1 MAGWV
6 AIQPVSMNAGAL
18 TGTFFT
24 GGAPSASSGIDAAG
38 SGTAFGTA
46 WGSNNGV
53 YVPNPSGNVVIWYYS
68 GTTGGGVTQVLIGET
83 VAGQV
88 IPVATTRT
96 LGVNESGLIG
106 PLSPATYNLTGASIT
121 AFSTTPL
128 GGAIPAAAAG
138 CLCVCFT
145 ATTDLSVRAYSFANV
160 QP

>member
-24 GGAPSASSGIDAAG
+24 GGVLSAASGIDAAG

-53 YVPNPSGNVVIWYYS
+53 YVVNPSGNVVIWYYS
-68 GTTGGGVTQVLIGET
+68 GTTGGGVTQVLIGQT
-83 VAGQV
+83 IAGQV

-96 LGVNESGLIG
+96 LAANESGLIG
-106 PLSPATYNLTGASIT
+106 PLSPATYNLTGASIA
-121 AFSTTPL
+121 AFGTSPLAST
-128 GGAIPAAAAG
+128 IPAGAAG
-138 CLCVCFT
+138 CLAVCFT
-145 ATTDLSVRAYSFANV
+145 ATTDLSVRAYSFANA

>member
-6 AIQPVSMNAGAL
+6 AMQPVSMLTSPL
-18 TGTFFT
+18 TGVFFT
-24 GGAPSASSGIDAAG
+24 GGPPAATSGIDAVG

-46 WGSNNGV
+46 WSTNNAV

-68 GTTGGGVTQVLIGET
+68 GTTGGGVTQVLIGQV

-96 LGVNESGLIG
+96 LAAGESGLIG

-121 AFSTTPL
+121 AFGSSAL
-128 GGAIPAAAAG
+128 GGAIPAGAAG
-138 CLCVCFT
+138 CLAVCFT
-145 ATTDLSVRAYSFANV
+145 TVTDLSVRAYSFAAV